1 MTTAKKKYLVVY
13 EVGSN
18 NLSGFLPDVPGVVST
33 APNLEEMRRSMR
45 EAVEFHLEALA
56 ADGDGIPEPRTTSV
70 DFSQEDP
77 EHGVMSCIVEWLEIE
92 VPQMQ
97 NVA

>member
-1 MTTAKKKYLVVY
+1 MITTKKKYLVVY
-13 EVGSN
+13 EVGTS
-18 NLSGFLPDVPGVVST
+18 NLSGFLPDVPGVVTT
-33 APNLEEMRRSMR
+33 APNLDAMRQTMR

-56 ADGDGIPEPRTTSV
+56 ADGDGIPEPRTTSI
-70 DFSQEDP
+70 DFAQEDP
-77 EHGVMSCIVEWLEIE
+77 EHGVLSCIVEWLEIE

>member
-1 MTTAKKKYLVVY
+1 MKTAKKKYLVVY

-33 APNLEEMRRSMR
+33 APDLEAMRQAMR

-56 ADGDGIPEPRTTSV
+56 ADSDAIPEPRTTSV
-70 DFSQEDP
+70 DFAQEDP
-77 EHGVMSCIVEWLEIE
+77 EHGVLSCIVEWLEIE

>member
-1 MTTAKKKYLVVY
+1 MTTAKKKYLAVF
-13 EVGSN
+13 EVGRN

-33 APNLEEMRRSMR
+33 APNLEVMRQAMR

-56 ADGDGIPEPRTTSV
+56 ADGDDIPEPRTTSV
-70 DFSQEDP
+70 DFAHEDP
-77 EHGVMSCIVEWLEIE
+77 EHGVLSCIVEWLEIE
-92 VPQMQ
+92 VPRMQ

>member
-1 MTTAKKKYLVVY
+1 MTTARRKYLAVF

-18 NLSGFLPDVPGVVST
+18 NLSGFLPDVPGVIST
-33 APNLEEMRRSMR
+33 ASSLEEMRQTMR

-56 ADGDGIPEPRTTSV
+56 ADGDSLPEPRTTTV
-70 DFSQEDP
+70 DFAQEDP
-77 EHGVMSCIVEWLEIE
+77 EHGVLSCIVEWLEIE